1 MQEEGKTMQI
11 VKTKT
16 EGLMICF
23 EMNEIPIA
31 LEVLE
36 YMAIK
41 SKCSQQLREIINDLE
56 DELFPPVPFLS

>member
-1 MQEEGKTMQI
+1 MQI

-16 EGLMICF
+16 EGLMIYF
-23 EMNEIPIA
+23 EMDEIPIA

-41 SKCSQQLREIINDLE
+41 SKCSGQLREIINDLE
-56 DELFPPVPFLS
+56 DELYPPGTIPS